1 MWRAFP
7 IKEIPENIS
16 NDKIFYGECIFR
28 HEGYALIRPESYPD
42 PAYDYFEKF
51 YIWEKVTINIG
62 LGSREFPLPS
72 FRGYIVD
79 FEINNNYKNIEFPNI
94 FHRWFLKY
102 ILDNKIKFQ
111 VETENRDDII
121 YIVFQIKKNKI
132 YEDEY
137 K

>member
-16 NDKIFYGECIFR
+16 KDKIFYGECIFR

-42 PAYDYFEKF
+42 PDYDYFEKF
-51 YIWEKVTINIG
+51 YIWEKVTADFEN
-62 LGSREFPLPS
+62 RKFPAPS

-94 FHRWFLKY
+94 FHSFWFYRY
-102 ILDNKIKFQ
+102 IINNTICFQ
-111 VETENRDDII
+111 VESDNDIVYIKFKIIKRDSIL
-121 YIVFQIKKNKI
+121 
-132 YEDEY
+132 
-137 K
+137 